1 MRVANVV
8 VCVVVVVDAESSLF
22 VVVVVVVV
30 GFRFDILWV
39 SFLFEG
45 LG

>member
-22 VVVVVVVV
+22 VVVDEV
-30 GFRFDILWV
+30 GFRLEILWV
-39 SFLFEG
+39 LSLFEG

>member
-8 VCVVVVVDAESSLF
+8 VCVVVVGDAESSLF
-22 VVVVVVVV
+22 VVVDVV
-30 GFRFDILWV
+30 GIRLEILWV